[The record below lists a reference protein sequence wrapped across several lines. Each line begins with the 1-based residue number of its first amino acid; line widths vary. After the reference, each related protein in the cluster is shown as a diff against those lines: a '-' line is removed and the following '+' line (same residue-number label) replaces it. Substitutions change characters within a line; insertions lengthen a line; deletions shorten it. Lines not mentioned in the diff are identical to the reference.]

1 MLKVNGWKRNNL
13 RLVSIRRLILVI
25 EWMAIIIP
33 NKVDF
38 NTKNISK
45 DFFLKEH
52 LVILKAT
59 HH

>member
-45 DFFLKEH
+45 DFF
-52 LVILKAT
+52 
-59 HH
+59 